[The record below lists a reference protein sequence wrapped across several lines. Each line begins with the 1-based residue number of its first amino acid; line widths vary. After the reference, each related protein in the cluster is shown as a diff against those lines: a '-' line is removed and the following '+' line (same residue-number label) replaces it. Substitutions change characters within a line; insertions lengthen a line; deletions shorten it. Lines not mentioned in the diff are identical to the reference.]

1 MKTETSSISET
12 DLDLQKKTYP
22 CYQCGICS
30 GSCPVARLVDN
41 FRPRLI
47 VQETQFGDSKK
58 LIESDVIWMCAA
70 CYNCYEHC
78 PQGIKVTDVILELQS
93 DAIGHGIIP
102 KKFPRIIDAIYKN
115 GLTNT
120 LVGFQLKQ
128 REKAGL
134 KAPPSPNT
142 EAARKIIEETGLLS
156 AIKKTGG
163 SE

>member
-1 MKTETSSISET
+1 MPET
-12 DLDLQKKTYP
+12 DLDLQKKAYP

-30 GSCPVARLVDN
+30 GGCPVARHVDN

-47 VQETQFGDSKK
+47 VQETQFENNKEMIK
-58 LIESDVIWMCAA
+58 SDVIWMCAA

-78 PQGIKVTDVILELQS
+78 PQGIKVTDIILGLQS
-93 DAIGHGIIP
+93 KAIEHGIVP
-102 KKFPRIIDAIYKN
+102 KKFPRIIDVIYKT

-120 LVGFQLKQ
+120 LVSFQLKQ

-134 KAPPSPNT
+134 KVPPSPNV
-142 EAARKIIEETGLLS
+142 EAARRIIEETGLLS
-156 AIKKTGG
+156 LLKKAEG